1 MLFDNYG
8 AKTENVTSVIGAAR
22 EAISSMRDMRV
33 IRAEH
38 SENGWR
44 LKYITLD
51 DSYPI
56 AAIERSLTRA
66 VGETVN
72 MVNLH
77 YDFDTAAR
85 LIYA

>member
-1 MLFDNYG
+1 MLF
-8 AKTENVTSVIGAAR
+8 ENDRTKSEDAMNVISAAR
-22 EAISSMRDMRV
+22 EAISSDMRI

-38 SENGWR
+38 GERGWR
-44 LKYITLD
+44 LKYISLD

-66 VGETVN
+66 VGERVN

>member
-1 MLFDNYG
+1 MLFENYG
-8 AKTENVTSVIGAAR
+8 TKPENVITAAR
-22 EAISSMRDMRV
+22 EAISSMRDMR
-33 IRAEH
+33 IMRAERG
-38 SENGWR
+38 EYGWR

-56 AAIERSLTRA
+56 SAIERRLTRA
-66 VGETVN
+66 VGEAVN

>member
-1 MLFDNYG
+1 MNGTSIIKPEYVINA
-8 AKTENVTSVIGAAR
+8 AK
-22 EAISSMRDMRV
+22 EATGEMRSMRVM
-33 IRAEH
+33 RAERG
-38 SENGWR
+38 ERGWR
-44 LKYITLD
+44 LKYVTLD

-66 VGETVN
+66 VGEAVRMIN
-72 MVNLH
+72 MH

>member
-1 MLFDNYG
+1 MMLFDNFG
-8 AKTENVTSVIGAAR
+8 TRPENVIDAAR
-22 EAISSMRDMRV
+22 EATTSLRDMR
-33 IRAEH
+33 IMRAERG
-38 SENGWR
+38 ERGWR

-66 VGETVN
+66 VGEAVN

>member
-1 MLFDNYG
+1 MFFENDLVK
-8 AKTENVTSVIGAAR
+8 AENVMGAAR
-22 EAISSMRDMRV
+22 QETGTLKNMRV
-33 IRAEH
+33 MRAARGDR
-38 SENGWR
+38 GWR

-56 AAIERSLTRA
+56 AAIERSLTRKI
-66 VGETVN
+66 GEMVS